1 MTTME
6 IIKVT
11 MAMEEDTYY
20 EIVMLLEELDIMGDY
35 VYTTEDVAE
44 IVGVALE
51 VVEYIDR
58 IEHDDWLTVIV
69 FYLKNI

>member
-6 IIKVT
+6 VIKIT

-20 EIVMLLEELDIMGDY
+20 AILEALEE
-35 VYTTEDVAE
+35 VTEDDEFVYSTVEVAE
-44 IVGVALE
+44 MFGVALE

-58 IEHDDWLTVIV
+58 AEHDEC
-69 FYLKNI
+69 

>member
-6 IIKVT
+6 VIKVV

-20 EIVMLLEELDIMGDY
+20 AILEALEE
-35 VYTTEDVAE
+35 VTEDDEFVYSTDEVAE
-44 IVGVALE
+44 MFGVALE

-58 IEHDDWLTVIV
+58 TEHCDL
-69 FYLKNI
+69 

>member
-6 IIKVT
+6 IIKTT
-11 MAMEEDTYY
+11 MAMEEDTY
-20 EIVMLLEELDIMGDY
+20 ERIVELLEERNLYGDY
-35 VYTTEDVAE
+35 FYTVAEVAE

-58 IEHDDWLTVIV
+58 AEHDEC
-69 FYLKNI
+69 

>member
-6 IIKVT
+6 VIKVA

-20 EIVMLLEELDIMGDY
+20 AIVEALEEVTADDEF
-35 VYTTEDVAE
+35 VYSTDEVAE
-44 IVGVALE
+44 MFGVALE

-58 IEHDDWLTVIV
+58 AEHDDL
-69 FYLKNI
+69 

>member
-20 EIVMLLEELDIMGDY
+20 AILEALEE
-35 VYTTEDVAE
+35 VTEDDEFVYSTAEVAE
-44 IVGVALE
+44 MFGVALE

-58 IEHDDWLTVIV
+58 AEHDDC
-69 FYLKNI
+69 

>member
-6 IIKVT
+6 IIEMA
-11 MAMEEDTYY
+11 MAMEEDTYN

-44 IVGVALE
+44 IVGVELA

-58 IEHDDWLTVIV
+58 AEHDEC
-69 FYLKNI
+69 

>member
-20 EIVMLLEELDIMGDY
+20 AILEALEE
-35 VYTTEDVAE
+35 VAK
-44 IVGVALE
+44 GPANK
-51 VVEYIDR
+51 
-58 IEHDDWLTVIV
+58 V
-69 FYLKNI
+69 FIPFDATKTLASVSAMVDAKN